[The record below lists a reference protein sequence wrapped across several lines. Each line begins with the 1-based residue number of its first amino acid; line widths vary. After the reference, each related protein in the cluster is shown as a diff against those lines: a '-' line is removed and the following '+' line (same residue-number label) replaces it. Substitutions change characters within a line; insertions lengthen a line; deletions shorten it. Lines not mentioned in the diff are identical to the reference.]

1 MRQYKNGDQM
11 KFSEETEKNQEVMV
25 SDDISEDSEYYSQK
39 IYNNSS
45 LKKNQNQYQDSMRD
59 SNNSN
64 FFKRDTHSST
74 FAKNRA
80 DTNRTKNSM
89 EVRTRK

>member
-45 LKKNQNQYQDSMRD
+45 LKKN
-59 SNNSN
+59 
-64 FFKRDTHSST
+64 
-74 FAKNRA
+74 
-80 DTNRTKNSM
+80 
-89 EVRTRK
+89 